1 MTYDGPVTGIAPH
14 RAYLESMK
22 ARCLVGYLKNT
33 RPSGR
38 TANILIGVF
47 KAMFK
52 KTKAA
57 LAAFLILGAASGAMA
72 QRIDPNHQHAAGA
85 GFFTGG
91 PLLTLAAEHHRAFRS
106 APARLHENRDPE
118 ANSGAGCDLL
128 GYGCNYDYY
137 KDSYEAC
144 CL

>member
-1 MTYDGPVTGIAPH
+1 
-14 RAYLESMK
+14 
-22 ARCLVGYLKNT
+22 
-33 RPSGR
+33 
-38 TANILIGVF
+38 
-47 KAMFK
+47 MFK
-52 KTKAA
+52 KAKIA
-57 LAAFLILGAASGAMA
+57 LAAGLILGTASGAMA
-72 QRIDPNHQHAAGA
+72 QRIDPNLANQPAAGA
-85 GFFTGG
+85 GFFTGA

-118 ANSGAGCDLL
+118 VSSGAGCDLL